1 MKQEQRRRRV
11 GPRFSIED
19 LQAIH
24 IDEAVSRL
32 AQRVR
37 HGKSHDYPP
46 ARERVS
52 ALQLQRRKSSPPTG
66 PSRAGPLA
74 RQVIQDALLAD
85 RQLPRSASAE
95 RSTGRCVD
103 SRRHR
108 GGSRLSPRR
117 CPHGTCAMLNG
128 YRNAPASRARAE
140 PSVFIQPT
148 MARPISSGESSWTKW
163 IPETVTSVCAG
174 NLRAKSRTA
183 PPVRIPP
190 GSAFTNSLGTL
201 LVASQSA

>member
-85 RQLPRSASAE
+85 RGSCRSATSAVGQ
-95 RSTGRCVD
+95 RRKIDGKMCRLTSP
-103 SRRHR
+103 SRR
-108 GGSRLSPRR
+108 LTPFTAALPPWRR
-117 CPHGTCAMLNG
+117 
-128 YRNAPASRARAE
+128 AP
-140 PSVFIQPT
+140 
-148 MARPISSGESSWTKW
+148 
-163 IPETVTSVCAG
+163 C
-174 NLRAKSRTA
+174 
-183 PPVRIPP
+183 
-190 GSAFTNSLGTL
+190 
-201 LVASQSA
+201 